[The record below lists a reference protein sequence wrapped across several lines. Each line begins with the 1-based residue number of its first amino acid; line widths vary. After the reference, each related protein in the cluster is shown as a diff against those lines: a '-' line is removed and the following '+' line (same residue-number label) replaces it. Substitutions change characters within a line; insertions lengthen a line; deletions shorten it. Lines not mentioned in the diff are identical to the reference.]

1 MKEVFPTNIVRDAYE
16 DPTVVARYQDRKLWM
31 SEEILI
37 QSYFPKDGNVLDIGC
52 GRGRTSVCLTQ
63 MGYKVIGMDLS
74 SRMVESADEE
84 ARRVGLNIDFRA
96 MDARNLDFPEN
107 SFDAALFSANGMDHV
122 PGYAEK
128 LKVFRQ
134 VFRVLK
140 PGGIFIFSVHRIWSP
155 DHLRK
160 LLSGGI
166 KLSIGKILG
175 LNTLEKEWGEL
186 YDLNA
191 AVPEERYGQFLT
203 SGKWKDALKTAGF
216 ELVMC
221 RSRYRLESRR
231 TLGWLRRSLNSAN
244 FLFYVVQKPK
254 S

>member
-1 MKEVFPTNIVRDAYE
+1 
-16 DPTVVARYQDRKLWM
+16 
-31 SEEILI
+31 
-37 QSYFPKDGNVLDIGC
+37 
-52 GRGRTSVCLTQ
+52 
-63 MGYKVIGMDLS
+63 MGYQVIGIDLS
-74 SRMVESADEE
+74 ARMAEAAAAE
-84 ARRVGLNIDFRA
+84 ARRIGLNIDFRA
-96 MDARNLDFPEN
+96 MDARDLDFQDG

-134 VFRVLK
+134 VLRVLK

-166 KLSIGKILG
+166 RLSVGKIFG

-186 YDLNA
+186 YDLHA

-203 SGKWKDALKTAGF
+203 SGKWKDGLKTAGF
-216 ELVMC
+216 ELVMS

-231 TLGWLRRSLNSAN
+231 ALGWLRRSLNSAN
-244 FLFYVVQKPK
+244 FLFYVVKKPDTR
-254 S
+254 